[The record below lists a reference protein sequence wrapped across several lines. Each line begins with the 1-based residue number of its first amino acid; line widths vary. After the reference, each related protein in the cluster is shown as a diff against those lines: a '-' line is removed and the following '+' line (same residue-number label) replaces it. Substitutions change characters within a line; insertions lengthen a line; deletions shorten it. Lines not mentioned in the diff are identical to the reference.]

1 MSVSKWRSLGK
12 DNDYSLERMEE
23 ELLKPANLRFKRD
36 DQGNI
41 ADVTSSRAGVEGSL
55 AIEVSEPEKYTPQLL
70 SKALDAAERAEKEFM
85 KTGQRNLSINEK
97 PSVDNID
104 FERAVILTNLLDG
117 ESLSLLASRGMHGK
131 ASGNRM
137 AKVDAVADLLY
148 KATYGRDLYTDAPI
162 LGVAQDQGHL
172 ESNSRG
178 GVRLRPEIALVNQWL
193 GDTEGQARL
202 DAISQARTRMNAA
215 RDYNPEMLNSPE
227 LKNLTRYADF
237 QKMVGKQEKR
247 KQMYGF

>member
-1 MSVSKWRSLGK
+1 MAEIR
-12 DNDYSLERMEE
+12 R
-23 ELLKPANLRFKRD
+23 ELH
-36 DQGNI
+36 QQ
-41 ADVTSSRAGVEGSL
+41 
-55 AIEVSEPEKYTPQLL
+55 Y
-70 SKALDAAERAEKEFM
+70 
-85 KTGQRNLSINEK
+85 
-97 PSVDNID
+97 
-104 FERAVILTNLLDG
+104 
-117 ESLSLLASRGMHGK
+117 
-131 ASGNRM
+131 
-137 AKVDAVADLLY
+137 
-148 KATYGRDLYTDAPI
+148 LYTDAPI